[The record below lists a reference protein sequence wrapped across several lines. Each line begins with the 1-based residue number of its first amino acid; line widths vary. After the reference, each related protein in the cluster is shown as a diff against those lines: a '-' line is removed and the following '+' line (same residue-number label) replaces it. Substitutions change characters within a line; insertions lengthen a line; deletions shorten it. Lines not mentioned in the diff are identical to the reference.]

1 MAKWI
6 EEENGEVWIPTST
19 AAKMLCIGSRSVA
32 TLVWR
37 GTIQRVRVVP
47 LIRSHY
53 YLLSEIE
60 TLARDPKRLTEF
72 ATHEV
77 FQESRILGDP
87 AKVDAIFMTSKQVQE
102 FLGTSSSM
110 LTIYVNQRH
119 LTSYQKVPGRSPHRF
134 DPYEVRVLRN
144 RRERLAR
151 IRMTNREFRENDASR
166 CDKVCVPPKL
176 DLRALSLNSLKPHER
191 QMDTWVTIRQAA
203 ALLEVC
209 TDAVFKLRTRG
220 RLYGEKRLFE
230 NEPRKRKQWFFRKR
244 EVLALREDP
253 EYQKGR
259 ERFRKY
265 CVPLARRLK
274 AETAYIRHTEPSS
287 LDWEAL
293 GSQWRVIEGGDW

>member
-19 AAKMLCIGSRSVA
+19 AAKMLCISQVGFA
-32 TLVWR
+32 TMFSL
-37 GTIQRVRVVP
+37 GTLQRVRVVP
-47 LIRSHY
+47 RIRMHY
-53 YLLSEIE
+53 YLLSEVE
-60 TLARDPKRLTEF
+60 TLARDPKRLTRSI
-72 ATHEV
+72 THEV
-77 FQESRILGDP
+77 HQESRILGDP
-87 AKVDAIFMTSKQVQE
+87 AKVDATFMTAKQARE
-102 FLGTSSSM
+102 FLGTSLSL

-151 IRMTNREFRENDASR
+151 IRVTNREFRENDAR
-166 CDKVCVPPKL
+166 QCGKVYVPYKR
-176 DLRALSLNSLKPHER
+176 DLRALSLNSLKPHEQ
-191 QMDTWVTIRQAA
+191 QMDAWITTRQVA

-209 TDAVFKLRTRG
+209 ANTVFRLRTRG
-220 RLYGEKRLFE
+220 RLYGEKRSSE
-230 NEPRKRKQWFFRKR
+230 TTPRKRKLWFFRKR

-259 ERFRKY
+259 ERFRRY

-274 AETAYIRHTEPSS
+274 AETAFVRHTESSS